1 MIIKPLYTLPIV
13 ALCSAGVTSTIEAK
27 STQRPNIILI
37 NVDDLGW
44 TDMCFMGSK
53 LYETPN
59 IDKLYQRGAYFSN
72 GYSAA
77 ANSAP
82 SRACML
88 SGQFTPRHGVFTV
101 GRPTRGDAKQRKLI
115 PIANSEVLPKE
126 SVTLAQTLKN
136 GGYTTCNIGKWHVGE
151 DPTKQGI
158 DINVAGSDA
167 GAPKMGGYFSP
178 YKVPN
183 ITNGADGEYLT
194 DRLGEEAAK
203 FVDNVSKDKPFFLYY
218 APYAV
223 HAPLMAKPEM
233 IEKYKAKERSKSDDH
248 FNAVYA
254 AMIESMDESI
264 GTLMEAVER
273 NGYSKNTLIIF
284 TSDNGGVYNVSKQHP
299 LRAGK
304 GSYYEGGI
312 RVPIIIYMDGKFDKA
327 MRSEIPI
334 TNLDFFPTIL
344 EFAGVKAE
352 SKLDGTS
359 LLPLLGGKES
369 SELKSRDLHWFMP
382 AYIEAKAGDTECR
395 DRHFRTRPVSVIRR
409 GDWKLIEN
417 FEDGSLELYNLHDD
431 LGERTNLCE
440 ENPQKRDE
448 LYRAIKQWQ
457 SDVKAPIPTKL
468 NPEYNPT
475 VKL

>member
-1 MIIKPLYTLPIV
+1 MKSKQTLPILL
-13 ALCSAGVTSTIEAK
+13 LCGAAVGSITEAK
-27 STQRPNIILI
+27 PAQRPNIVLI

-44 TDMCFMGSK
+44 TDMSFMGST

-59 IDKLYQRGAYFSN
+59 IDRLYQKGAYFSN
-72 GYSAA
+72 GYSSA

-88 SGQFTPRHGVFTV
+88 SGQFSPRHGVFTV

-115 PIANSEVLPKE
+115 PIANSEVLPKDA
-126 SVTLAQTLKN
+126 VTLAQTLKN

-167 GAPKMGGYFSP
+167 GAPKTGGYFSP

-183 ITNGADGEYLT
+183 IKSNVDGEYLT
-194 DRLGEEAAK
+194 DRLGVEAAN
-203 FVDNVSKDKPFFLYY
+203 FVNNVSKESPFFLYY

-233 IEKYKAKERSKSDDH
+233 IEKYKAKERSKDGAH
-248 FNAVYA
+248 FNAIYA
-254 AMIESMDESI
+254 AMVESMDESI
-264 GTLMEAVER
+264 GTLMEAIER
-273 NGYSKNTLIIF
+273 NGYAKNTLIIF
-284 TSDNGGVYNVSKQHP
+284 TSDNGGVYNISKQHP

-312 RVPIIIYMDGKFDKA
+312 RVPIIVYMDGKFDNGL
-327 MRSEIPI
+327 RSDTPV

-344 EFAGVKAE
+344 EFTGVKAE

-359 LLPLLGGKES
+359 LLPLLSGKPS
-369 SELKSRDLHWFMP
+369 SELTERDLHWFMP
-382 AYIEAKAGDTECR
+382 AYIEAKKGDTECR
-395 DRHFRTRPVSVIRR
+395 DQHFRTRPVSVIRR

-417 FEDGSLELYNLHDD
+417 FEDGSLELYNLTDD
-431 LGERTNLCE
+431 LGERTNLSDK
-440 ENPQKRDE
+440 NPQKRDE
-448 LYRAIKQWQ
+448 LYRAMKQWQ
-457 SDVKAPIPTKL
+457 ADVKAPIPTVP

-475 VKL
+475 AKK

>member
-1 MIIKPLYTLPIV
+1 MESKYTLPV
-13 ALCSAGVTSTIEAK
+13 LALCSAGLSSTAEAK
-27 STQRPNIILI
+27 PTQRPNIVLI

-44 TDMCFMGSK
+44 TDMSFMGST

-59 IDKLYQRGAYFSN
+59 IDRLYQKGTYFEN
-72 GYSAA
+72 GYASA

-88 SGQFTPRHGVFTV
+88 SGQYSPRHGVFTV

-115 PIANSEVLPKE
+115 PIANSEVLPKDA
-126 SVTLAQTLKN
+126 VTLAQTLKN
-136 GGYTTCNIGKWHVGE
+136 GGYTTCNVGKWHVGT

-167 GAPKMGGYFSP
+167 GAPKTGGYFSP

-183 ITNGADGEYLT
+183 ITSGVDGEYLT
-194 DRLGEEAAK
+194 DRLGLEAAK
-203 FVDNVSKDKPFFLYY
+203 FVDNVSKESPFFLYY

-223 HAPLMAKPEM
+223 HAPLMAKPEI
-233 IEKYKAKERSKSDDH
+233 IEKYKAKERSKDGAH
-248 FNAVYA
+248 FNAIYA
-254 AMIESMDESI
+254 AMIESMDQSI
-264 GTLMEAVER
+264 GTLMEAIER
-273 NGYSKNTLIIF
+273 NGCSKNTLIIF
-284 TSDNGGVYNVSKQHP
+284 TSDNGGVYNISKQHP

-312 RVPIIIYMDGKFDKA
+312 RVPIIIYMDGKFDKGE
-327 MRSEIPI
+327 RCDTPV

-344 EFAGVKAE
+344 DFTGVKAE

-359 LLPLLGGKES
+359 LLPLLGGKPS
-369 SELKSRDLHWFMP
+369 SELTNRDLHWFMP
-382 AYIEAKAGDTECR
+382 AYIEAKKGDTECR
-395 DRHFRTRPVSVIRR
+395 DLHFRTRPVSVIRR

-417 FEDGSLELYNLHDD
+417 FEDGSLELYNLAND
-431 LGERTNLCE
+431 LGERTNLSDK
-440 ENPQKRDE
+440 NPQKRDE
-448 LYRAIKQWQ
+448 LYKAMKQWQ
-457 SDVKAPIPTKL
+457 ADVKTPIPTKP

-475 VKL
+475 AKK